1 MNTGLFA
8 RSLRTFEDLGK
19 RYFVPVVLLFG
30 MIKTMVLDSSRYAIR
45 SLLVVI
51 LLSLGYIGITSQAVK
66 KRIKKYYKKE
76 YLIVVNAVLLA
87 CLLLGLEDYVILYRP
102 FIAFISIFVLFVWLS
117 SDSKKKS
124 KVHLVLDILQI
135 SISVM
140 VLIGVYS
147 WLTSLL
153 LLITAVIT
161 LKKSEDSKGA
171 FLRVY
176 GVIALVIFGMTLYRI
191 FLYNPLEIYY
201 GSLTDMLTNQ
211 MVRWASITKLYS
223 LSSFSGDSILAM
235 GYKYLELNLVNSIPA
250 YILCYNGK
258 ALFIIYML
266 LEWFTVLMG
275 IGYFRWSHH
284 KSKDKTRDAIAFF
297 GLLVFVT
304 CVFETTV
311 MLSASQLLYLKFLA
325 VIFVLDHKILLMNL
339 EETEDESKQRRLVR
353 NTVFVMIFAALFV
366 KVYTTIPYYDSMNH
380 ASSSDSKKTV
390 DVKVIK
396 DGKMK
401 PIQTVANGSA
411 SKTYRLIYEED
422 LKSSRIVRFSNDT
435 SAGYYD
441 SLSGK
446 EILSAEK
453 QGGLERFNGL
463 LAMEKKSNPG
473 TWTFKN
479 LEGKSL
485 YEAPLKSVEALD
497 YCSYLC
503 ECNDGSYMI
512 LNLQEIYRNTAG
524 HANINKVPKQYKPE
538 IVKGEIVVFID
549 NQEKT
554 SLVYVNERKK
564 CEGNSE
570 DSHWVRYDNSW
581 KSREI
586 ALRICDIKIEGRSYQ
601 DNVPNSIVYS
611 FKKENGKTY
620 EMDGFGEDYHKDELV
635 LYEDDIDDTGAFVD
649 EVGLRNEYEV
659 PVKPDEEGYRWIY
672 GLLIF

>member
-1 MNTGLFA
+1 MNTRLFA
-8 RSLRTFEDLGK
+8 KSLRVFEDLGK

-30 MIKTMVLDSSRYAIR
+30 MIKTMVLDSSRYAIS

-51 LLSLGYIGITSQAVK
+51 LLSLAYIGLTSQPVK

-76 YLIVVNAVLLA
+76 YLIIINGVLLV
-87 CLLLGLEDYVILYRP
+87 CLLLGLGDYLIFYRT
-102 FIAFISIFVLFVWLS
+102 IMAFISIFVLFIWLS
-117 SDSKKKS
+117 TDSKQNS

-140 VLIGVYS
+140 VIIGVYT
-147 WLTSLL
+147 WLAALL
-153 LLITAVIT
+153 LFITAVIT
-161 LKKSEDSKGA
+161 LQKAEDSKGT
-171 FLRVY
+171 FLRVC
-176 GVIALVIFGMTLYRI
+176 GVIILVIFGMTLYRT
-191 FLYNPLEIYY
+191 FLWDPLEIFH
-201 GSLTDMLTNQ
+201 GSLTDAITNQ
-211 MVRWASITKLYS
+211 MTRWMSITKLYS
-223 LSSFSGDSILAM
+223 LSSFSGDSVLAM

-258 ALFIIYML
+258 ALFIIYMM

-275 IGYFRWSHH
+275 IGYYRWSCN
-284 KSKDKTRDAIAFF
+284 KNKDKIRDAIALL

-304 CVFETTV
+304 SIIKATI
-311 MLSASQLLYLKFLA
+311 MLSAGQLLYLKFLA
-325 VIFVLDHKILLMNL
+325 VIFVLDHKILLTNL
-339 EETEDESKQRRLVR
+339 EEVKEESKQRRWLKNIVLV
-353 NTVFVMIFAALFV
+353 VIFALLFV

-380 ASSSDSKKTV
+380 ASSSDSRQTIA
-390 DVKVIK
+390 VKVIK

-401 PIQTVANGSA
+401 PVQTVANGSA
-411 SKTYRLIYEED
+411 SKTYGLINEED

-441 SLSGK
+441 CLTGK
-446 EILSAEK
+446 EIFPAETK
-453 QGGLERFNGL
+453 GRLERFNGL
-463 LAMEKKSNPG
+463 LAMEKKSIPG

-497 YCSYLC
+497 HCSYLC

-512 LNLQEIYRNTAG
+512 LNLQDVYRDATG
-524 HANINKVPKQYKPE
+524 QANITRVSKQYKPE

-549 NQEKT
+549 NQEET

-586 ALRICDIKIEGRSYQ
+586 AHHVCDIKIEGRSYQ

-611 FKKENGKTY
+611 FKDENGKTY
-620 EMDGFGEDYHKDELV
+620 EIDGFGENYHKDDIV
-635 LYEDDIDDTGAFVD
+635 LYQDDIDDTGAFID
-649 EVGLRNEYEV
+649 KLGLRNEYEV